1 MIPPQS
7 PIITKFFLTL
17 WSWLSRNVY
26 FLQTSRKRVIKACQ
40 GCAMPGSSRRFF
52 KFWEVWVW
60 GLSRVE
66 EMQVERE
73 EAGLGRWSRWRRWRL
88 RTCAA
93 RPPPAISVLQYYFG
107 PPPATPC
114 LKYSSTQAFN
124 KFSRSKIAGGPKNSH
139 WFARLVL
146 GLPRQTGW
154 CCWSPWWWRPGGGGG
169 RGEGVHTGEQLGKLG
184 LHQGCVASCYSW
196 GLSAAWSHLAR
207 LDLTTCCR
215 QAPCQ
220 RCRLGS
226 PGEELVLPPPF
237 QLANLWPCHLLANKP
252 TTPKSLQLIFWALPL
267 VSNFRQNWQPEYI
280 FTSHLIWCFG
290 IVGLTIPMYDV
301 GNSWRSEVRLVFARS
316 CSKEIG
322 IALGFS
328 RQDMMTYVPT
338 VTNKNISSQQ

>member
-1 MIPPQS
+1 MYIFCRHLESELLRRARDVQ
-7 PIITKFFLTL
+7 
-17 WSWLSRNVY
+17 
-26 FLQTSRKRVIKACQ
+26 CQ
-40 GCAMPGSSRRFF
+40 GHRED
-52 KFWEVWVW
+52 FWEVWVW

-88 RTCAA
+88 RTCAR

-107 PPPATPC
+107 PPPATPH

-139 WFARLVL
+139 RFARLVL
-146 GLPRQTGW
+146 GLPRQTRW

-252 TTPKSLQLIFWALPL
+252 TTPKSWQRTFWELPL
-267 VSNFRQNWQPEYI
+267 VSNFRRNWQPAYI
-280 FTSHLIWCFG
+280 FISHLIDSLFL
-290 IVGLTIPMYDV
+290 GLTIPMYDV

-316 CSKEIG
+316 CSKEVG
-322 IALGFS
+322 IALGSYFPDKTWW
-328 RQDMMTYVPT
+328 RMYQRWPT
-338 VTNKNISSQQ
+338 KKISSQQ

>member
-1 MIPPQS
+1 M
-7 PIITKFFLTL
+7 
-17 WSWLSRNVY
+17 SRNLY
-26 FLQTSRKRVIKACQ
+26 FLQTSRKRAIKACQ

-52 KFWEVWVW
+52 KFREVWVW

-88 RTCAA
+88 RTCAR

-124 KFSRSKIAGGPKNSH
+124 KFSRSKIARGPKNSL

-146 GLPRQTGW
+146 GLPRQTRW

-252 TTPKSLQLIFWALPL
+252 TTPKKLTAYILSTSPCEQLYAKLTTWIYF
-267 VSNFRQNWQPEYI
+267 
-280 FTSHLIWCFG
+280 HLTFDLMLLDSGTHDLNVWWWKLLAIWCQAGFC
-290 IVGLTIPMYDV
+290 
-301 GNSWRSEVRLVFARS
+301 EVLLKRDWHCFWL
-316 CSKEIG
+316 
-322 IALGFS
+322 LFS
-328 RQDMMTYVPT
+328 RQDMITYVPT
-338 VTNKNISSQQ
+338 VTNKENLKSTIKVCLLVIVL

>member
-1 MIPPQS
+1 MISSQS

-40 GCAMPGSSRRFF
+40 GCAMPGSSRSFF

-124 KFSRSKIAGGPKNSH
+124 KFSRSKIAWGPKNSH

-146 GLPRQTGW
+146 GLPRQTGGVVEVV
-154 CCWSPWWWRPGGGGG
+154 GGGGLVEEVG
-169 RGEGVHTGEQLGKLG
+169 GVKECTQVSSLASLASTKAASPPATLEAWVQLGATWPGSTWPPAADKLLVEG
-184 LHQGCVASCYSW
+184 AALAHLVRSWCCLHPSNLPTSDLATYLPTNPQHQKVYSLYFEHFPLW
-196 GLSAAWSHLAR
+196 A
-207 LDLTTCCR
+207 T
-215 QAPCQ
+215 
-220 RCRLGS
+220 LGKTDNLNIFS
-226 PGEELVLPPPF
+226 P
-237 QLANLWPCHLLANKP
+237 H
-252 TTPKSLQLIFWALPL
+252 
-267 VSNFRQNWQPEYI
+267 
-280 FTSHLIWCFG
+280 IWFDVFG
-290 IVGLTIPMYDV
+290 
-301 GNSWRSEVRLVFARS
+301 
-316 CSKEIG
+316 
-322 IALGFS
+322 
-328 RQDMMTYVPT
+328 
-338 VTNKNISSQQ
+338 

>member
-1 MIPPQS
+1 MYILCTDIESELFRRARDVQS
-7 PIITKFFLTL
+7 
-17 WSWLSRNVY
+17 
-26 FLQTSRKRVIKACQ
+26 
-40 GCAMPGSSRRFF
+40 AMPGSSRRFF

-73 EAGLGRWSRWRRWRL
+73 EAGLGRWRRWRRWRL

-252 TTPKSLQLIFWALPL
+252 TTPKVDSLYFEHFPLWATLGKTDNLNIFHLTFDLMFLDSGTYDPNVWCWKLLAIWSQAGFCQVLLKRDWHCSWLFQTRHDDVCTNGDQQKYIKSTIKVCLL
-267 VSNFRQNWQPEYI
+267 VNILCQNFA
-280 FTSHLIWCFG
+280 SVC
-290 IVGLTIPMYDV
+290 
-301 GNSWRSEVRLVFARS
+301 
-316 CSKEIG
+316 
-322 IALGFS
+322 
-328 RQDMMTYVPT
+328 
-338 VTNKNISSQQ
+338 